1 MERAL
6 GGVFAYKTKKD
17 LVYERLRAEIVSGA
31 VRPGERLIL
40 REVAARLGTSLLP
53 VREAIQRLEGEGFV
67 ISSPHVGARIVF
79 PDLERITETLTIRA
93 CLESLALRLSA
104 PEMAEEDFRALERII
119 RDSEDACARGET
131 PELNRLNRMFH
142 LRLFDPCPLPR
153 LKKMI
158 LDLWDE
164 SSMSSNLLYFFDPS
178 RAAQNLSEHRRLV
191 GHLRKGDLKRAE
203 RMLVVQRENAERSL
217 RRQFKSRTW
226 TGQDWA
232 RLFPAP
238 EEQGRG
244 VRRIGAPEG
253 RRRKRAAGLR

>member
-6 GGVFAYKTKKD
+6 GEGFLYKTKKD
-17 LVYERLRAEIVSGA
+17 MVYERLRSEIVSGA

-53 VREAIQRLEGEGFV
+53 VREAILRLEVEGFV
-67 ISSPHVGARIVF
+67 MSSPHVGARIAF
-79 PDLERITETLTIRA
+79 PDLERISETLTIRA

-104 PEMAEEDFRALERII
+104 PQMTAGDLEALNRII
-119 RDSEDACARGET
+119 GDTEAACARGET
-131 PELNRLNRMFH
+131 PEINRLNRMFH
-142 LRLFDPCPLPR
+142 LRLFEPCPLPR

-178 RAAQNLSEHRRLV
+178 RATQNLSEHRQLV

-203 RMLVVQRENAERSL
+203 RILIIQRENAERAL
-217 RRQFKSRTW
+217 RKQFKSKTW
-226 TGQDWA
+226 SGQDWA

-238 EEQGRG
+238 MEKD
-244 VRRIGAPEG
+244 GA
-253 RRRKRAAGLR
+253 

>member
-6 GGVFAYKTKKD
+6 GEVFAYKTKKD
-17 LVYERLRAEIVSGA
+17 MVYERLRAEIVSGA

-53 VREAIQRLEGEGFV
+53 VREAIQRLEVEGFV
-67 ISSPHVGARIVF
+67 TSSPHVGARTAF

-104 PEMAEEDFRALERII
+104 PKMTGEDIEALERIVG
-119 RDSEDACARGET
+119 ETEAACERGET

-142 LRLFDPCPLPR
+142 LRLFEPCPLPR

-164 SSMSSNLLYFFDPS
+164 SSMSSNLLYFFDPG
-178 RAAQNLSEHRRLV
+178 RATQNLSEHRQLV
-191 GHLRKGDLKRAE
+191 SHLRQGDLRRAE
-203 RMLVVQRENAERSL
+203 RILVIQRENAERSL
-217 RRQFKSRTW
+217 RKQFKSKTW
-226 TGQDWA
+226 NGQDWA
-232 RLFPAP
+232 RLFPAS
-238 EEQGRG
+238 EDKDGD
-244 VRRIGAPEG
+244 
-253 RRRKRAAGLR
+253 

>member
-6 GGVFAYKTKKD
+6 GEVFAYKTKKD
-17 LVYERLRAEIVSGA
+17 MVYERLRAEIVSGA

-53 VREAIQRLEGEGFV
+53 VREAIQRLEVEGFV
-67 ISSPHVGARIVF
+67 TSSPHVGARTAF

-104 PEMAEEDFRALERII
+104 PKMTGEDFKALERII
-119 RDSEDACARGET
+119 RETEAACERGET

-142 LRLFDPCPLPR
+142 LRLFEPCPLPR

-178 RAAQNLSEHRRLV
+178 RAKQNLAEHRQLV
-191 GHLRKGDLKRAE
+191 SHLRRGNLKQAE
-203 RMLVVQRENAERSL
+203 RILVIQRENAERSL
-217 RRQFKSRTW
+217 RKQFKLKTW

-238 EEQGRG
+238 GDKDG
-244 VRRIGAPEG
+244 D
-253 RRRKRAAGLR
+253 